1 MLNYTWEIKPQPS
14 EEAVTSLSEAIN
26 ISPVLAS
33 ILVQRGVQTFEQAK
47 TYFRPELSD
56 LHDPFFMKDLD
67 KAVNRISEAIQN
79 GDKILVYG
87 DYDVDGS
94 TSVALFYGFFRKY
107 TEQLDYY
114 IPDRY
119 SEGYG
124 VSSQGIEYAKEKGVS
139 VIVTIDC
146 GIKAID
152 KIAKAKEYGIDV
164 IICDH
169 HRPGDVLPPAYAIL
183 DPKQKDCTYP
193 YDELCGCGVAFKLI
207 QGFCQQNSIDE
218 SEAFEFLDLVAVATC
233 SDIVPITG
241 ENRVLV
247 SMGLKQLNT
256 NPRPGLKALIELG
269 GFKNDLNVTN
279 VVFGIGPRINAA
291 GRIDHAHGAVKLLL
305 AESTEAA
312 HSFGVKVNEKNNLRR
327 DFDSSITQEALRMI
341 EEDEQLMQAKS
352 TVLFKNDWHKNR
364 IGIVAS
370 RFIENHY
377 SPTIIL
383 TESNGKATG
392 SARSVHGFDVYE
404 AITSCADL
412 LEQFGGHTYAA
423 GLTMKMENVPAF
435 QKRFE
440 EIVSASITEEQ
451 LVPKISIDQ
460 VLTFDQI
467 TSKFFSVLTQMGP
480 FGPQNMQPTFISEN
494 VVDNGKS
501 RIVKD
506 THLKIGVKQNGVEIN
521 GIGFGLAHHYEQI
534 RTGVPFHI
542 CYNLEENHF
551 NGKTTLQLM
560 VKDIRF

>member
-1 MLNYTWEIKPQPS
+1 MTYRWDFLPSPS
-14 EEAVTSLSEAIN
+14 EEAVNSLSEAIN
-26 ISPVLAS
+26 ISPLLAG
-33 ILVQRGVQTFEQAK
+33 ILVQRGVQTFDQAK
-47 TYFRPELSD
+47 TYFRPELTD
-56 LHDPFFMKDLD
+56 LNDPFLMKGLAE
-67 KAVNRISEAIQN
+67 AVNRISEAIQKEE
-79 GDKILVYG
+79 KILVYG

-94 TSVALFYGFFRKY
+94 TSVALFYGFFRNY
-107 TEQLDYY
+107 TAYLDYY

-119 SEGYG
+119 TEGYG
-124 VSSQGIEYAKEKGVS
+124 VSERGIEYAKERGIS

-146 GIKAID
+146 GIKAIG
-152 KIAKAKEYGIDV
+152 KITKAKEYGIDV

-169 HRPGDVLPPAYAIL
+169 HRPGHELPPALAIL
-183 DPKQKDCTYP
+183 DPKQETCSYP

-207 QGFCQQNSIDE
+207 QGFCQQNGIDE
-218 SEAFEFLDLVAVATC
+218 SEAFAFLDLVAVATC

-247 SMGLKQLNT
+247 SAGLKQLNT
-256 NPRPGLKALIELG
+256 NPRPGLKALIELA
-269 GFKNDLNVTN
+269 GFKNDLTVTN

-305 AESTEAA
+305 AENTEAA
-312 HSFGVKVNEKNNLRR
+312 HGFGVKVNEKNNLRR

-341 EEDEQLMQAKS
+341 KADVELLDAKS
-352 TVLFKNDWHKNR
+352 TVLFKNDWHKGV

-370 RFIENHY
+370 RCIENHY
-377 SPTIIL
+377 RPTIIL

-412 LEQFGGHTYAA
+412 LEQYGGHTYAA
-423 GLTMKMENVPAF
+423 GLTMKIENVAAF
-435 QKRFE
+435 QTKFE
-440 EIVSASITEEQ
+440 QVVAATITEEQ

-460 VLTFDQI
+460 IITFDQI
-467 TSKFFSVLTQMGP
+467 TPKFFAILSQMGP
-480 FGPQNMQPTFISEN
+480 FGPQNMQPTFVTEN

-501 RIVKD
+501 RIVKED
-506 THLKIGVKQNGVEIN
+506 HLKLCVKQGDVEMH
-521 GIGFGLAHHYEQI
+521 GIGFGLAHHYEKI

-560 VKDIRF
+560 VKDVRF

>member
-1 MLNYTWEIKPQPS
+1 MLNYTWEIKPQPA
-14 EEAVTSLSEAIN
+14 EEAVVSLSEAIN
-26 ISPVLAS
+26 ISSLLAT
-33 ILVQRGVQTFEQAK
+33 ILVQRGVQTFDQAK
-47 TYFRPELSD
+47 TYFRPTLTD
-56 LHDPFFMKDLD
+56 LHDPFLMKGMAE
-67 KAVNRISEAIQN
+67 AVNRISEAIQN
-79 GDKILVYG
+79 GEKILVYG

-119 SEGYG
+119 AEGYG

-146 GIKAID
+146 GIKAIN

-169 HRPGDVLPPAYAIL
+169 HRPGVVLPPAYAIL
-183 DPKQKDCTYP
+183 DPKQDACSYP

-218 SEAFEFLDLVAVATC
+218 TEAFGFLDLVAVATC

-247 SMGLKQLNT
+247 SLGLKQLNT

-269 GFKNDLNVTN
+269 GFKNELNATN

-305 AESTEAA
+305 AENTESA
-312 HSFGVKVNEKNNLRR
+312 HRFGVKVNEKNNLRR
-327 DFDSSITQEALRMI
+327 DVDSSITQEALRMI
-341 EEDEQLMQAKS
+341 EDDDKLRQAKS
-352 TVLFKNDWHKNR
+352 TVLFKNDWHKGV

-370 RFIENHY
+370 RCIENHY
-377 SPTIIL
+377 KPTIIL

-392 SARSVHGFDVYE
+392 SARSVYGFDIYE

-423 GLTMKMENVPAF
+423 GLTMKVENVSAF

-440 EIVSASITEEQ
+440 EIVSNTITEEQ
-451 LVPKISIDQ
+451 LIPKIIIDQ
-460 VLTFDQI
+460 VISLDQI
-467 TSKFFSVLTQMGP
+467 TPKFFSVLTQMGP
-480 FGPQNMQPTFISEN
+480 FGPQNMQPVFVSEK
-494 VVDNGKS
+494 VVDNGTS

-506 THLKIGVKQNGVEIN
+506 THLKIGIKQNGVEMG
-521 GIGFGLAHHYEQI
+521 GIGFGLAHHYEKI
-534 RTGVPFHI
+534 RTGTPFHV
-542 CYNLEENHF
+542 CYNVEQNHF

>member
-1 MLNYTWEIKPQPS
+1 MNYRWDFLPQPS
-14 EEAVTSLSEAIN
+14 ETAVASLAEAIN
-26 ISPVLAS
+26 ISPLLAS
-33 ILVQRGVQTFEQAK
+33 ILVQRGVQTFDQAR
-47 TYFRPELSD
+47 TYFRPELTD
-56 LHDPFFMKDLD
+56 LHDPFLMKGMAE
-67 KAVNRISEAIQN
+67 AVNRISEAIQN
-79 GDKILVYG
+79 QEKILVYG

-107 TEQLDYY
+107 TQQLDYY

-119 SEGYG
+119 AEGYG
-124 VSSQGIEYAKEKGVS
+124 VSSQGIEYAKAKGIS

-169 HRPGDVLPPAYAIL
+169 HRPGVELPPAFAVL
-183 DPKQKDCTYP
+183 DPKQETCAYP
-193 YDELCGCGVAFKLI
+193 YDELCGCGVAFKMI

-233 SDIVPITG
+233 SDIVSITG

-247 SMGLKQLNT
+247 SNGLKQLNT
-256 NPRPGLKALIELG
+256 NPRPGLKALIELA
-269 GFKNDLNVTN
+269 GFKNELNVTN

-305 AESTEAA
+305 AESTESA
-312 HSFGVKVNEKNNLRR
+312 HGFGVKVNEKNNLRR

-341 EEDEQLMQAKS
+341 EEDEQLQQAKS
-352 TVLFKNDWHKNR
+352 TVLFKSDWHKGV

-370 RFIENHY
+370 RCIENHY
-377 SPTIIL
+377 RPTIIL

-392 SARSVHGFDVYE
+392 SARSVQGFDVYE

-423 GLTMKMENVPAF
+423 GLTMNIENVAAF
-435 QKRFE
+435 QTKFE
-440 EIVSASITEEQ
+440 QVVADSITEEQ
-451 LVPKISIDQ
+451 LIPKISVDQ
-460 VLTFDQI
+460 VITLDQI
-467 TSKFFSVLTQMGP
+467 TPKFFAILNQMGP
-480 FGPQNMQPTFISEN
+480 FGPQNMQPVFVSEN
-494 VVDNGKS
+494 VVDSGKS
-501 RIVKD
+501 RIVKED
-506 THLKIGVKQNGVEIN
+506 HLKIGVKQNGVELQ
-521 GIGFGLAHHYEQI
+521 GIGFGLARHYEKI
-534 RTGVPFHI
+534 RTGIPFHV

-551 NGKTTLQLM
+551 NGKTSLQLI

>member
-1 MLNYTWEIKPQPS
+1 MTYRWDFLPSPS
-14 EEAVTSLSEAIN
+14 EEAVTSLSKAIN
-26 ISPVLAS
+26 ISPLLAG
-33 ILVQRGVQTFEQAK
+33 ILVQRGVQTFDQAK
-47 TYFRPELSD
+47 TYFRPELAD
-56 LHDPFFMKDLD
+56 LHDPFLMKGMSE
-67 KAVNRISEAIQN
+67 AVNRISEAIQKEE
-79 GDKILVYG
+79 KILVYG

-94 TSVALFYGFFRKY
+94 TSVALFYGFFRNY
-107 TEQLDYY
+107 TDFLDYY

-119 SEGYG
+119 TEGYG
-124 VSSQGIEYAKEKGVS
+124 VSEQGIEYAKEQGIS

-146 GIKAID
+146 GIKAIG
-152 KIAKAKEYGIDV
+152 KITKAKEYGIDV

-169 HRPGDVLPPAYAIL
+169 HRPGNELPPAFAIL
-183 DPKQKDCTYP
+183 DPKQETCRYP

-207 QGFCQQNSIDE
+207 QGFCQQNGIDE

-247 SMGLKQLNT
+247 SAGLKQLNT
-256 NPRPGLKALIELG
+256 NPRPGLKALIELA
-269 GFKNDLNVTN
+269 GFKNDLTVTN

-305 AESTEAA
+305 AENTEAA
-312 HSFGVKVNEKNNLRR
+312 HGFGVKVNEKNNLRR

-341 EEDEQLMQAKS
+341 EADVDLLEAKS
-352 TVLFKNDWHKNR
+352 TVLFKNDWHKGV

-370 RFIENHY
+370 RCIENHY
-377 SPTIIL
+377 RPTIIL

-412 LEQFGGHTYAA
+412 LEQYGGHTYAA
-423 GLTMKMENVPAF
+423 GLTMKIENVAAF
-435 QKRFE
+435 QSKFE
-440 EIVSASITEEQ
+440 QVVAASITEEQ
-451 LVPKISIDQ
+451 LVPKISVDQ
-460 VLTFDQI
+460 IITFDQI
-467 TSKFFSVLTQMGP
+467 TPKFFAILSQMGP
-480 FGPQNMQPTFISEN
+480 FGPQNMQPVFVTEN
-494 VVDNGKS
+494 VVDSGKS
-501 RIVKD
+501 RIVKED
-506 THLKIGVKQNGVEIN
+506 HLKLCVKQGDVEMH
-521 GIGFGLAHHYEQI
+521 GIGFGLAHHYEKI

>member
-1 MLNYTWEIKPQPS
+1 MLNYTWEIKPQPA
-14 EEAVTSLSEAIN
+14 EEAVASLAEAIN
-26 ISPVLAS
+26 ISPMLAA
-33 ILVQRGVQTFEQAK
+33 ILVQRGVQTFDQAK
-47 TYFRPELSD
+47 TYFRPELTD
-56 LHDPFFMKDLD
+56 LHDPFLMKGMSE
-67 KAVNRISEAIQN
+67 AVNRISEAIQN
-79 GDKILVYG
+79 EEKILVYG

-107 TEQLDYY
+107 TQQLDYY

-152 KIAKAKEYGIDV
+152 KITKAKEYGIDV

-169 HRPGDVLPPAYAIL
+169 HRPGTILPPAYAIL
-183 DPKQKDCTYP
+183 DPKQEACSYP

-218 SEAFEFLDLVAVATC
+218 AEAFEFLDLVAVATC

-247 SMGLKQLNT
+247 STGLKQLNS

-269 GFKNDLNVTN
+269 GFKTDLNVTN

-305 AESTEAA
+305 AENTEAA
-312 HSFGVKVNEKNNLRR
+312 HGFGVKVNEKNNLRR

-341 EEDEQLMQAKS
+341 EEDAALLQAKS
-352 TVLFKNDWHKNR
+352 TVLFKNDWHKGV

-370 RFIENHY
+370 RCIENHY
-377 SPTIIL
+377 RPTIIL

-392 SARSVHGFDVYE
+392 SARSVQGFDVYE

-423 GLTMKMENVPAF
+423 GLTMKIENV
-435 QKRFE
+435 
-440 EIVSASITEEQ
+440 ASF
-451 LVPKISIDQ
+451 PKTI
-460 VLTFDQI
+460 
-467 TSKFFSVLTQMGP
+467 
-480 FGPQNMQPTFISEN
+480 
-494 VVDNGKS
+494 
-501 RIVKD
+501 
-506 THLKIGVKQNGVEIN
+506 
-521 GIGFGLAHHYEQI
+521 
-534 RTGVPFHI
+534 
-542 CYNLEENHF
+542 
-551 NGKTTLQLM
+551 
-560 VKDIRF
+560 

>member
-1 MLNYTWEIKPQPS
+1 MTYRWDFLPSPS

-26 ISPVLAS
+26 ISPLLAG
-33 ILVQRGVQTFEQAK
+33 ILVQRGVQTFDQAK
-47 TYFRPELSD
+47 TYFRPELTN
-56 LHDPFFMKDLD
+56 LHDPFLMKGLAE
-67 KAVNRISEAIQN
+67 AVNRISEAIQKEE
-79 GDKILVYG
+79 KILVYG

-94 TSVALFYGFFRKY
+94 TSVALFYGFFRNY
-107 TEQLDYY
+107 TANLDYY

-119 SEGYG
+119 TEGYG
-124 VSSQGIEYAKEKGVS
+124 VSEQGIEYAKDNDIS

-146 GIKAID
+146 GIKAIG

-169 HRPGDVLPPAYAIL
+169 HRPGIELPPAFAIL
-183 DPKQKDCTYP
+183 DPKQETCSYP

-207 QGFCQQNSIDE
+207 QGFCQQNGIDE

-247 SMGLKQLNT
+247 SAGLKQLNT
-256 NPRPGLKALIELG
+256 NPRPGLKALIELA
-269 GFKNDLNVTN
+269 GFKKDLTVTN

-305 AESTEAA
+305 AENTETAYG
-312 HSFGVKVNEKNNLRR
+312 FGVKVNEKNNLRR

-341 EEDEQLMQAKS
+341 EADKNLLEAKS
-352 TVLFKNDWHKNR
+352 TVLFKNDWHKGV

-370 RFIENHY
+370 RCIENHY
-377 SPTIIL
+377 RPTIIL

-412 LEQFGGHTYAA
+412 LEQYGGHTYAA
-423 GLTMKMENVPAF
+423 GMTMKIENVAAF
-435 QKRFE
+435 QTMFE
-440 EIVSASITEEQ
+440 QIVAATITEEQ
-451 LVPKISIDQ
+451 LVPKISVDQ
-460 VLTFDQI
+460 IITFDQI
-467 TSKFFSVLTQMGP
+467 TPKFFAILSQMGP
-480 FGPQNMQPTFISEN
+480 FGPQNMQPIFVTEN

-501 RIVKD
+501 RIVKED
-506 THLKIGVKQNGVEIN
+506 HLKLCVKQGDVEMH
-521 GIGFGLAHHYEQI
+521 GIGFGLAHHYEKI

-560 VKDIRF
+560 VKDVRF

>member
-1 MLNYTWEIKPQPS
+1 MTYRWDFLPSPS

-26 ISPVLAS
+26 ISPLLAG
-33 ILVQRGVQTFEQAK
+33 ILVQRGVQTFDQAK
-47 TYFRPELSD
+47 TYFRPELTD
-56 LHDPFFMKDLD
+56 LHDPFLMKGLAE
-67 KAVNRISEAIQN
+67 AVNRISDAIQN
-79 GDKILVYG
+79 EEKILVYG

-94 TSVALFYGFFRKY
+94 TSVALFYGFFRNY
-107 TEQLDYY
+107 TPHLDYY

-119 SEGYG
+119 TEGYG
-124 VSSQGIEYAKEKGVS
+124 VSEQGIEYAKEQGIS

-146 GIKAID
+146 GIKAIG
-152 KIAKAKEYGIDV
+152 KIAKAKAYGIDV

-169 HRPGDVLPPAYAIL
+169 HRPGNELPPALAIL
-183 DPKQKDCTYP
+183 DPKQENCNYP

-207 QGFCQQNSIDE
+207 QGFCQQNGIDE
-218 SEAFEFLDLVAVATC
+218 SEAFAFLDLVAVATC

-247 SMGLKQLNT
+247 SAGLKQLNT
-256 NPRPGLKALIELG
+256 NPRPGLKALVELA
-269 GFKNDLNVTN
+269 GFKNDLTVTN

-305 AESTEAA
+305 AENTETAYG
-312 HSFGVKVNEKNNLRR
+312 FGVKVNEKNNLRR

-341 EEDEQLMQAKS
+341 EADEDLLEAKS
-352 TVLFKNDWHKNR
+352 TVLFKNDWHKGV

-370 RFIENHY
+370 RCIENHY
-377 SPTIIL
+377 RPTIIL

-423 GLTMKMENVPAF
+423 GLTMKIENVTAF
-435 QKRFE
+435 QKKFE
-440 EIVSASITEEQ
+440 EIVAASITEEQ
-451 LVPKISIDQ
+451 LIPKISVDQ
-460 VLTFDQI
+460 IITFDQI
-467 TSKFFSVLTQMGP
+467 TPKFFAILSQMGP
-480 FGPQNMQPTFISEN
+480 FGPQNMQPVFVTEN

-501 RIVKD
+501 RIVKKD
-506 THLKIGVKQNGVEIN
+506 HLKIGVKQNGVEMY
-521 GIGFGLAHHYEQI
+521 GIGFCLAHHYEKI